1 MAKTKLETFYRR
13 QNFYMDVWRIG
24 HSLWQKQ
31 VPVLPEAI
39 RILCRIVFHAD
50 IPTQVAIPRNVIFVH
65 NGMGV
70 VVHTQAQFRGPALIF
85 HNVTI
90 GNSKGLLDGV
100 PVIGSHV
107 MIGVGAVIMG
117 PIAIGDGCIIG
128 ANAVVTRDVPPY
140 HMAVGNPAQLKPCDP
155 ELIRHLFL
163 GDEPP
168 SAALTRSTT
177 VAARPTNGTAAVEK

>member
-24 HSLWQKQ
+24 HALWQMQ
-31 VPVLPEAI
+31 VPVLPEAV

-50 IPTQVAIPRNVIFVH
+50 MPAQVAVPPDVIFVH

-70 VVHTQAQFRGPALIF
+70 VVHTQVRFRGPALIF

-90 GNSKGLLDGV
+90 GNSKGFRDGV

-107 MIGVGAVIMG
+107 MIGAGAVIMG
-117 PIAIGDGCIIG
+117 PITIGDGCVIG

-140 HMAVGNPAQLKPCDP
+140 HMAMGNPAQLKPCDP

-163 GDEPP
+163 GDEPESAP
-168 SAALTRSTT
+168 STASAMDALRSTNGAAALET
-177 VAARPTNGTAAVEK
+177 